1 MRGAGGPPL
10 FPPPLYTTHSGLLY
24 GIGVLCAPHP
34 TPTPQVHTPRGVST
48 HLGGVSTHLGG
59 AAHT

>member
-48 HLGGVSTHLGG
+48 HLGGS
-59 AAHT
+59 AHT